1 MPSTAVLSE
10 ANLCNRDIFFWRLL
24 FVVCLDLLNLRFST
38 KYSIGI
44 LVTVY
49 FRKVV
54 GYGDG
59 GVKSTFISDKK
70 TQWRVGH

>member
-1 MPSTAVLSE
+1 MFFIVVFFE
-10 ANLCNRDIFFWRLL
+10 VNFCNRDIFFWRLL
-24 FVVCLDLLNLRFST
+24 FVVCLDFLNLRFFI

-44 LVTVY
+44 LVIVY

-59 GVKSTFISDKK
+59 GVKSIFICDKK
-70 TQWRVGH
+70 I